1 MSLKDI
7 VKDLKKPNV
16 QMLLKLLG
24 PIVLKGLKNLI
35 NRAKTHVDSVEDA
48 NRAQHPEP
56 DEEGVEHPLEA
67 PKEAPKVDS
76 EVMVVDSIHVPV
88 ETPREI
94 VWYPS
99 PNYSSRRGT
108 AIKAIILHHTGPGGT
123 PAALSWLV
131 SKESGVSAHYVVAP
145 DGKIYQLVKE
155 ADKAWHCGQSELHG
169 VKDVNP
175 ISIGIEIVGDGKQE
189 FTEAQYDAVAF
200 LCKMLKVKHS
210 IEDKWIVGHKDIA
223 PGRKFDPH
231 PWDWEK
237 LRSKM

>member
-7 VKDLKKPNV
+7 IKDLKKPNI
-16 QMLLKLLG
+16 QTLLKLLG
-24 PIVLKGLKNLI
+24 PIALKGLKHLV
-35 NRAKTHVDSVEDA
+35 NRAKTHLEKAEESKRV
-48 NRAQHPEP
+48 QHPEP
-56 DEEGVEHPLEA
+56 TEEGVEHPLEA
-67 PKEAPKVDS
+67 PTDEPTVES

-99 PNYSSRRGT
+99 PNYSSRRGSP
-108 AIKAIILHHTGPGGT
+108 IKAIILHHTGPGGVG
-123 PAALSWLV
+123 AALSWLV
-131 SKESGVSAHYVVAP
+131 SKDSGVSAHYVV
-145 DGKIYQLVKE
+145 DREGKIYQLVKE
-155 ADKAWHCGQSELHG
+155 SDKAWHCGQSELHG
-169 VKDVNP
+169 VKDINP

-231 PWDWEK
+231 PFDWEK
-237 LRSKM
+237 LRSKI